1 MTMSVMSYPRYAP
14 LGASSRI
21 RWLQF
26 LPELR
31 RLGLDIEVSPL
42 LDDEYLRRKYA
53 GRSTF
58 RFIVRAYVRRAAAL
72 LARRSTADVV
82 WVEKELWPWAPA
94 WLERLA
100 WGRRPVVLDYD
111 DAVFHSYDLHR
122 SRVARA
128 LFGGKI
134 DRLMRAAALVVA
146 GNDYL
151 AQRARQAG
159 APRVELLPTV
169 VDLRRYAVTE
179 RPREPDDPLRIGWI
193 GSPATIAYMR
203 QLAAPL
209 AALAKNRRVVL
220 RLIGATLDLPGVPTE
235 HVPWTEAGEA
245 QSIAELDV
253 GVMPLPDSPWE
264 RGKCGYKLVQ
274 YLACGVPVVASP
286 VGVNTKIVQPGRNGF
301 LATTDAEWLQA
312 LTCLADDAALRRRLG
327 AQGRELVESR
337 YSLQVAAPTLAA
349 WLHELG
355 AGS

>member
-1 MTMSVMSYPRYAP
+1 MRVMAYPRYDA
-14 LGASSRI
+14 LGASSRV

-26 LPELR
+26 LPDLSR
-31 RLGLDIEVSPL
+31 HGLDIDVSPL
-42 LDDEYLRRKYA
+42 LDDEYLRLKYA
-53 GRSTF
+53 GRPTLGAV
-58 RFIVRAYVRRAAAL
+58 IRAYLRRAAVL
-72 LARRSTADVV
+72 LARRHKADVV

-122 SRVARA
+122 SRLARA

-134 DRLMRAAALVVA
+134 DRLMRSAAIVVA

-169 VDLRRYAVTE
+169 VDLRRYAVAA
-179 RPREPDDPLRIGWI
+179 RSALPDGPLRIGWI
-193 GSPATIAYMR
+193 GSPATIAYVR

-209 AALAKNRRVVL
+209 AALATKRRIVL

-235 HVPWTEAGEA
+235 HVPWTEAGEVQA
-245 QSIAELDV
+245 IAELDV

-264 RGKCGYKLVQ
+264 RGKCGYKLIQ

-286 VGVNTKIVQPGRNGF
+286 VGVNTAIVQPGQNGY
-301 LATTDAEWLQA
+301 LAATDAEWVQA

-327 AQGRELVESR
+327 AHGRALVESR
-337 YSLQVAAPTLAA
+337 YSLQVAAPKLAA

-355 AGS
+355 TRR

>member
-1 MTMSVMSYPRYAP
+1 MAYPRYAA
-14 LGASSRI
+14 LGASSRV

-31 RLGLDIEVSPL
+31 RLGLNIDVSPL

-53 GRSTF
+53 GRATLGA
-58 RFIVRAYVRRAAAL
+58 IARAYAGRAAAL
-72 LARRSTADVV
+72 LARRHKADVV
-82 WVEKELWPWAPA
+82 WIEKELWPWAPA
-94 WLERLA
+94 WLERLT
-100 WGRRPVVLDYD
+100 WGQRPVVLDYD
-111 DAVFHSYDLHR
+111 DAIFHSYDLHR
-122 SRVARA
+122 SPVARR

-134 DRLMRAAALVVA
+134 DCLMRGAALVVA

-151 AQRARQAG
+151 AERARQAG

-169 VDLRRYAVTE
+169 VDLHRYPLVE
-179 RPREPDDPLRIGWI
+179 RQRAPDDPLRIGWI
-193 GSPATIAYMR
+193 GSPATIAYMHL
-203 QLAAPL
+203 LAAPL
-209 AALAKNRRVVL
+209 AELATQRRMVL

-245 QSIAELDV
+245 QAISELDV

-286 VGVNTKIVQPGRNGF
+286 VGVNMQIVHPGQNGF
-301 LATTDAEWLQA
+301 LAATDAEWVQA
-312 LTCLADDAALRRRLG
+312 LTCLADDAALRHRLG
-327 AQGRELVESR
+327 AQGRVLVESR
-337 YSLQVAAPTLAA
+337 YSLQAAAPALAA

-355 AGS
+355 AGR

>member
-1 MTMSVMSYPRYAP
+1 MRVMAYPRYAA

-31 RLGLDIEVSPL
+31 RLGLDIDVSPL

-53 GRSTF
+53 GRPTPVA
-58 RFIVRAYVRRAAAL
+58 IARAYAGRAAVV
-72 LARRSTADVV
+72 LARRDSADVV
-82 WVEKELWPWAPA
+82 WIEKELWPWAPA

-122 SRVARA
+122 SGVARA

-159 APRVELLPTV
+159 APRVEVLPTV
-169 VDLRRYAVTE
+169 VDLQRYAVAA
-179 RPREPDDPLRIGWI
+179 RPSEVDGPLRIGWI
-193 GSPATIAYMR
+193 GSPATIDYMR
-203 QLAAPL
+203 LLADPL
-209 AALAKNRRVVL
+209 AALATQRRIVL

-235 HVPWTEAGEA
+235 HVPWTEAGEVQA
-245 QSIAELDV
+245 IAELDV

-286 VGVNTKIVQPGRNGF
+286 VGVNTKIVQPGQNGF
-301 LATTDAEWLQA
+301 LAATDAEWVQA

-327 AQGRELVESR
+327 AQGRALVESR

-349 WLHELG
+349 WLQELG
-355 AGS
+355 ARR